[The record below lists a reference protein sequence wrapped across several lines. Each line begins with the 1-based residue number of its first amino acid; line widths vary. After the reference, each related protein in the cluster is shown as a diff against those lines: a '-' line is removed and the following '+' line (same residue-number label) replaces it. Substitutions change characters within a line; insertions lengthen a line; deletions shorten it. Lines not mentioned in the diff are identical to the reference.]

1 MHHLLLKRCA
11 SNKTWAELAR
21 PFVAMRIAAATA
33 GYAEAAAI
41 VFAEKKLDRNKNL
54 FREPDQRSI
63 KPN

>member
-1 MHHLLLKRCA
+1 
-11 SNKTWAELAR
+11 
-21 PFVAMRIAAATA
+21 MRIAAATA